1 MAAIAFPCIA
11 SSTTLN
17 DGTTYSYVHVQP
29 HDNKPYIL
37 FLHGFPEASF
47 GWRHQIPYFSKLGYG
62 IIAPDLLGYGGT
74 SKPANLKAYIM
85 KKMAE
90 ELCHVLDALGI
101 KQVIGVGHDW

>member
-1 MAAIAFPCIA
+1 MAAIAFPSIA

-29 HDNKPYIL
+29 QDNKPYIL
-37 FLHGFPEASF
+37 FLHGFPESSF
-47 GWRHQIPYFSKLGYG
+47 GWRHQIPHFSKLGYG

-101 KQVIGVGHDW
+101 KQVIGVGHEW